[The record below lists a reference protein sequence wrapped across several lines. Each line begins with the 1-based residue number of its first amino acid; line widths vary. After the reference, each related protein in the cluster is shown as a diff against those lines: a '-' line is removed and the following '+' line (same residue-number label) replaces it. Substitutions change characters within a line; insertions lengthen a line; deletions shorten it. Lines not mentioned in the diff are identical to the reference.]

1 MKKSLLLSILLIL
14 GILTNAQCA
23 YKNQLETKNGVNVYY
38 KVVHEKHFKK
48 DSPAQLRLKFKN
60 TNDYPVIIRFK
71 IEYSTG
77 YTTRYTSE
85 GIEVCIPKKSVKAGK
100 LHGLVFEL
108 KTNDIEIFSKED
120 AEWEFSMFE
129 VTQTENCKS
138 DNN

>member
-1 MKKSLLLSILLIL
+1 MKKTLFLTILLFS
-14 GILTNAQCA
+14 GILANAQCG
-23 YKNQLETKNGVNVYY
+23 YKNQLETKNGINVNY
-38 KVVHEKHFKK
+38 KVVHEKHFEK
-48 DSPAQLRLKFKN
+48 DSPAQLRLKLKN
-60 TNDYPVIIRFK
+60 TNDYPVLIRFK

-77 YTTRYTSE
+77 YTTSYTSE
-85 GIEVCIPKKSVKAGK
+85 GIEVCIPKKSAKAGK

-120 AEWEFSMFE
+120 AEWVFTMFE